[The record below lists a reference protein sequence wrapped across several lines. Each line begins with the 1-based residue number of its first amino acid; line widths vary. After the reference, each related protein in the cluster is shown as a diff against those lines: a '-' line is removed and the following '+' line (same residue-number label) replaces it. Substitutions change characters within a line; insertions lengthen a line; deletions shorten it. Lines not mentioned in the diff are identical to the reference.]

1 MLETLTAL
9 LLTGF
14 RKFLELVSGA
24 VRLVILGFQQKTV
37 LLTPTTLKQWHLL
50 PALEAFEKLAA
61 GVTRNSR
68 YTVLADNMQ
77 RMRMMLETYPV
88 TAGHYPPDV
97 DTLYQDAVRDNY
109 WWGFRNPFDRGL
121 IHNYREW
128 MADYRLY
135 QRFSDKRSYRGKVLY
150 EPLPAG
156 GYRIYGCDENG
167 ELIRRENGS
176 IYQLSTQEL

>member
-24 VRLVILGFQQKTV
+24 VRLVIALSAICLGLFLVWFFLGFQQKTV

-61 GVTRNSR
+61 GVARNSR

-156 GYRIYGCDENG
+156 GYRI
-167 ELIRRENGS
+167 
-176 IYQLSTQEL
+176 